1 MSRILI
7 IEDDQNLAD
16 LIRTL
21 LELEEH
27 TVDHCPTG
35 DGGLTR
41 ILTIPYD
48 LVLLDWH
55 LPGLDGLEVLRR
67 FRKRGASTPVI
78 LLTGKDSIDD
88 KELGLESGADDY
100 LTKPFNMKELKA
112 RVRSQLRRSLS
123 VDKEEIKLGAIQ
135 LDLTNQ
141 RASKSGRTF
150 ALPAEEFKLLEIA
163 ARYPYLEPSTADLLK
178 IAVTSGASVGEGAKE
193 QAANGEEVIEQS
205 IRQLRRKLDPDA
217 TLIFSHLYPD
227 TERPEAVSSL
237 LEGARNTKLADDL
250 YIGTIFSDKYE
261 VLELIGDG
269 ASGLVYRA
277 RHIDLGSHVAL
288 KILHFNTLAHPETI
302 PRFTR
307 EARATAQ
314 LSHPNIVAVRDFG
327 LGNRDQPY
335 LVMELLVG
343 ASLSEMVYKN
353 GPPPLV
359 DTINIFRQVCAGL
372 DHAHEKGLVHRDIKP
387 SNLLLIND
395 GGSGVLVKIIDFGLA
410 RSTTMDQNTPQI
422 TETGV
427 VVGSPPYMSPEQC
440 RGELLDKR
448 SDIYSVGCSLFETL
462 QGRPPFCGKD
472 AVEILIQHIQA
483 SPTEVILEN
492 TPPMVQ
498 IRLNK
503 ILAKC
508 LTKDPATR
516 FQSAAELSQALE
528 ELLGLLGT
536 GAAQERSAPL
546 ILSEPTWLE
555 RKKSVFSWLG
565 HRLKGRPL
573 HHTEQNRLPENF
585 GK

>member
-16 LIRTL
+16 LISTL
-21 LELEEH
+21 LQLEEH
-27 TVDHCPTG
+27 TVEHCLTG
-35 DGGLTR
+35 DGGLAR

-48 LVLLDWH
+48 LILLDWH
-55 LPGLDGLEVLRR
+55 LPGLDGLEVLTHFRR
-67 FRKRGASTPVI
+67 RGATTPVI

-112 RVRSQLRRSLS
+112 RVRSQLRRSLA
-123 VDKEEIKLGAIQ
+123 VDTQEIKLGTIQ

-141 RASKSGRTF
+141 RASKSGRTY
-150 ALPAEEFKLLEIA
+150 ALPADEFNLLTVA
-163 ARYPYLEPSTADLLK
+163 ARYPHLEPSSADLLM
-178 IAVTSGASVGEGAKE
+178 IAHLEGGATEAGAKD
-193 QAANGEEVIEQS
+193 EETIEQTL
-205 IRQLRRKLDPDA
+205 RQLRRKLDPEA
-217 TLIFSHLYPD
+217 TLIFSHLYKD
-227 TERPEAVSSL
+227 AAKTEPASSM
-237 LEGARNTKLADDL
+237 LEGARDSKREGDL

-261 VLELIGDG
+261 ILEFIGDG

-277 RHIDLGSHVAL
+277 KHIDLGSHVAL

-314 LSHPNIVAVRDFG
+314 LSHINIVSVRDFG
-327 LGNRDQPY
+327 LGNQDQPY
-335 LVMELLVG
+335 LVMELLEG
-343 ASLSEMVYKN
+343 ASLAEVIYKN

-359 DTINIFRQVCAGL
+359 DTIKIFCQVCAGL

-395 GGSGVLVKIIDFGLA
+395 GDSGVLVKIIDFGLA
-410 RSTTMDQNTPQI
+410 RSTERDQNTPQI

-440 RGELLDKR
+440 RGELLDRR
-448 SDIYSVGCSLFETL
+448 SDLYSVGCALFETL
-462 QGRPPFCGKD
+462 QARPPFCGKD
-472 AVEILIQHIQA
+472 AVAILIQQIQA
-483 SPTEVILEN
+483 PPPEVVLED

-503 ILAKC
+503 ILSRC

-516 FQSAAELSQALE
+516 FQSASELSKALE
-528 ELLGLLGT
+528 ELLGLLDT
-536 GAAQERSAPL
+536 STAQETTAPPL
-546 ILSEPTWLE
+546 LTEPTWLA
-555 RKKSVFSWLG
+555 RKKSVFAWLG
-565 HRLKGRPL
+565 HRLRGKPIYPTERNTLPDNPGR
-573 HHTEQNRLPENF
+573 
-585 GK
+585 